1 MDRDPL
7 MLSGIQHFA
16 YCRRQWALIHI
27 EQQWAENERTV
38 AGDIMH
44 RRAHDAQQTE
54 LRGDKL
60 TMRGVRIRSDAMN
73 ITGICDV
80 VEFHRNPEGI
90 ELFGYDGK
98 WSVYP
103 VEYKRGEPKLYDADE
118 LQLCAQAMCLEE
130 MLLCRIEEGS
140 LFYGETRRRERVVF
154 TDELRQRVKQ
164 MFAEIGEDCYIEP
177 PLHANFGC
185 KFVHF
190 GKWVYANYN
199 LTLVDDTHIYVG
211 DDTMFGPN
219 VTIATA
225 GHPIAPELRCRGL
238 QFNMPVRIGRN
249 CWLGAGVIVMPG
261 VTIGDNTVIGAGSVV
276 TKDIPAGVV
285 AVGNPC
291 RILRE
296 VGEHDRE
303 YYFKDRKINWSEFS
317 DE

>member
-80 VEFHRNPEGI
+80 VEFHRKPEGI
-90 ELFGYDGK
+90 ELFGYEGK

-103 VEYKRGEPKLYDADE
+103 VEYKRGEPKLHDADE
-118 LQLCAQAMCLEE
+118 LRLCAQAMCLEE

-140 LFYGETRRRERVVF
+140 LFYGETRRRERVIF

-164 MFAEIGEDCYIEP
+164 MFEEMHQYFMRGYTPSAKPDK
-177 PLHANFGC
+177 GC
-185 KFVHF
+185 NACSLK
-190 GKWVYANYN
+190 
-199 LTLVDDTHIYVG
+199 
-211 DDTMFGPN
+211 
-219 VTIATA
+219 
-225 GHPIAPELRCRGL
+225 ELCLPRL
-238 QFNMPVRIGRN
+238 KKTPQV
-249 CWLGAGVIVMPG
+249 
-261 VTIGDNTVIGAGSVV
+261 
-276 TKDIPAGVV
+276 
-285 AVGNPC
+285 
-291 RILRE
+291 
-296 VGEHDRE
+296 RE
-303 YYFKDRKINWSEFS
+303 YLNRHIKEASE
-317 DE
+317 